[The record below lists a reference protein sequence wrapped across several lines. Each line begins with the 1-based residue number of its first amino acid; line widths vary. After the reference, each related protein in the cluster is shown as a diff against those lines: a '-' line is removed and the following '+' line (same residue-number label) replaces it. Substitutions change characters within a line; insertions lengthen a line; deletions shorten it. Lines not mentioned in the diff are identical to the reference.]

1 FRNVVPAIIEAIEK
15 PTLDTF
21 KQVLVKGLPN
31 LHKVNPHSREFFEN
45 RESGFYSKTY
55 ESTRK
60 EIVWR
65 LDYLLSNATLRSMFS
80 AAHTKLD
87 MGKEMDTGSVI
98 VIDNSKAILGD
109 EGAEFFGRFFIA
121 LIARAA
127 QQRAGKPPS
136 SKKAC
141 YVYIDECQSV
151 IAKDTRIPILL

>member
-1 FRNVVPAIIEAIEK
+1 LDVSQATIPQVVNLIEYIMAGLLDAKFTALQTTLFRNVVPAIIEAIDT

-87 MGKEMDTGSVI
+87 MGKEMDT
-98 VIDNSKAILGD
+98 
-109 EGAEFFGRFFIA
+109 
-121 LIARAA
+121 
-127 QQRAGKPPS
+127 
-136 SKKAC
+136 
-141 YVYIDECQSV
+141 
-151 IAKDTRIPILL
+151 